1 MIILYLCDI
10 ANDYKAPMKLKV
22 PSGEIIDDDS
32 FGESKILLTMQIN
45 FISSKD
51 SGETRT
57 MDAKSNN
64 IDIMV
69 GSKTDDVIK
78 ELFESF
84 LERYQ
89 ERFEEK

>member
-1 MIILYLCDI
+1 
-10 ANDYKAPMKLKV
+10 
-22 PSGEIIDDDS
+22 
-32 FGESKILLTMQIN
+32 MQIN

>member
-1 MIILYLCDI
+1 MIILYLRDI
-10 ANDYKAPMKLKV
+10 TNDYKDPMKLKA
-22 PSGEIIDDDS
+22 PSGEITDDDS
-32 FGESKILLTMQIN
+32 FGEQKILLTIQIN

-57 MDAKSNN
+57 TDTKSNN
-64 IDIMV
+64 IEIMV

-84 LERYQ
+84 LQRYQ
-89 ERFEEK
+89 ERFEKK